1 MSQNASSH
9 LKLLTRLEVEAEY
22 GIGKRF
28 LEVAAT
34 RRQGPAFV
42 KIGRSVRYRR
52 EDLERWIMEQRVEM
66 RGAWSSR

>member
-1 MSQNASSH
+1 MSRKAPSD
-9 LKLLTRLEVEAEY
+9 LKLLTRLEVETEY

-34 RRQGPAFV
+34 RREGPAFI

-52 EDLERWIMEQRVEM
+52 EDLECWIIEQRVET
-66 RGAWSSR
+66 GKAQSRR

>member
-1 MSQNASSH
+1 MSRNEPSD
-9 LKLLTRLEVEAEY
+9 LKLLTRSEVESEY

-34 RRQGPAFV
+34 RREGPAFV

-52 EDLERWIMEQRVEM
+52 EDLERWIMEQRVETG
-66 RGAWSSR
+66 GARAPR